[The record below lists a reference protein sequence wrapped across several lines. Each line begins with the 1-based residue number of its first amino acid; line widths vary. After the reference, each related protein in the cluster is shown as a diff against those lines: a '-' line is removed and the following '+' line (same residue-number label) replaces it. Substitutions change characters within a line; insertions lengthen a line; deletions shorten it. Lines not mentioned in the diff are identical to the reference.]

1 MSSLSKPPQ
10 SGDDHPSPEPELP
23 RLAESASSGG
33 VTVPVIIG
41 LHLRGVADDSL
52 AVPPPP
58 QSPTTETTPPVVDS
72 SPSPPA
78 PQGLAGVR
86 KDLAEIKGS
95 LKAGLSLLS
104 RTGIS
109 KLTAN
114 FFHERIDEEEEEEE
128 EGGGDD
134 DEEEDYVPGIT
145 DEVVEFANQISA
157 RSACWTDFPL
167 ALEADFKFSD
177 AQREHAA
184 TIEYMV
190 PSLRALRVSLHG
202 FMRSEQF
209 WMVYFILLLPRL
221 DEYDRELLSSPQV
234 VNTRNRLL
242 QKLQASKNEKVE
254 TSEDASQ
261 GNSSTRDEPNLEP
274 RPQPSDPGVSVGT
287 SSTSRKKKH
296 ADELSYFSF
305 SDLDD
310 DDSVFSGRL
319 STCSRSRGLRDP
331 SPGGSST
338 EWVQLNRGYDSRGGS
353 IRSRQSISREKDSD
367 ADSTASEWLKVYESD

>member
-1 MSSLSKPPQ
+1 MSCLSKPPQ
-10 SGDDHPSPEPELP
+10 SDDDHPSSESESELQP
-23 RLAESASSGG
+23 LAESVSSVGVTAVPVVIGRQLSGG
-33 VTVPVIIG
+33 
-41 LHLRGVADDSL
+41 AEDSL
-52 AVPPPP
+52 APPLLPP
-58 QSPTTETTPPVVDS
+58 QSPTTVAES

-114 FFHERIDEEEEEEE
+114 LFHERIDEEEEEEE
-128 EGGGDD
+128 GD

-167 ALEADFKFSD
+167 ALDADFKFSD

-242 QKLQASKNEKVE
+242 QKLQASKNEQAE
-254 TSEDASQ
+254 TSEIASQ
-261 GNSSTRDEPNLEP
+261 DSSSTRDEQNPEP
-274 RPQPSDPGVSVGT
+274 RPQPSDSGISVSTTT
-287 SSTSRKKKH
+287 SRSRKKKH
-296 ADELSYFSF
+296 ADEISYFSF

-310 DDSVFSGRL
+310 DDSVRSARL
-319 STCSRSRGLRDP
+319 SSCSRSRGLRDP

-353 IRSRQSISREKDSD
+353 VRSRQSISREKDSD